1 LPSPSTLR
9 RLTVVIFFAAVATAA
24 QAAPATV
31 EIGDLILHYDD
42 AVWDV
47 LDGARAMIQPV
58 TDAPV
63 VVYFRCK
70 AGDCGEG
77 TLVAATAAPADD
89 TSPLAAEIELMQ
101 SYDTRPLWGDDQA
114 GREINGLTVVAA
126 VTFSGC
132 RAMSPSELKA
142 AVEHAGR
149 RYSFVSGTAFG
160 CKGLWSVGDEAFL
173 DLISGLR
180 PAR

>member
-1 LPSPSTLR
+1 MLR
-9 RLTVVIFFAAVATAA
+9 RLTVVICFAAVTPAA
-24 QAAPATV
+24 PAAPATV
-31 EIGDLILHYDD
+31 EIGDLILDYDD
-42 AVWDV
+42 TVWDV
-47 LDGARAMIQPV
+47 LDGERAMIQPV

-70 AGDCGEG
+70 AGGCREG
-77 TLVAATAAPADD
+77 ALVAATATPAVNAN
-89 TSPLAAEIELMQ
+89 PLAAEIELRQ
-101 SYDTRPLWGDDQA
+101 SYDTRPLWGEDEA
-114 GREINGLTVVAA
+114 AREINGLTVFAA

-132 RAMSPSELKA
+132 RAMSPSELRA
-142 AVEHAGR
+142 AVEHRGR
-149 RYSFVSGTAFG
+149 RYSFVSGTALG